1 MADDGVLPAALGRR
15 GASGAPVRATLL
27 QSAWVSVLVLSGTFE
42 SLVLYAGVVLIVFS
56 ALAVAAVPVLRRTR
70 PELARP
76 YRARPWPLA
85 PLLYLA
91 VSAALMWAALQVQL
105 EEAFWGLV
113 TVAAGVPVYYLLRR
127 RRTAAGT

>member
-1 MADDGVLPAALGRR
+1 
-15 GASGAPVRATLL
+15 
-27 QSAWVSVLVLSGTFE
+27 
-42 SLVLYAGVVLIVFS
+42 
-56 ALAVAAVPVLRRTR
+56 
-70 PELARP
+70 
-76 YRARPWPLA
+76 
-85 PLLYLA
+85 LLYLA